1 MNVKS
6 ATRALS
12 ILRHLGE
19 RPRSHVDL
27 SIALE
32 IPKSSLTGLLGTMI
46 DDGFV
51 TYDTA
56 TRVYSL
62 GPEVLLLAQRYL
74 AGINVVSAGQTAV
87 GEITR
92 ETGESTA
99 LVVRA
104 GDDILVVAK
113 QNSETPIRRSMQLG
127 ERAPMS
133 ITAAG
138 RVFLAYMGEQ
148 ERKRIVA
155 TSLPETGLSP
165 ERVERLDGHLREVR
179 AGGVAYSREE
189 LLSGVTAMGLPVFD
203 ATGAVAACLSVS
215 VPTSR
220 FDEML
225 EERIAASLRRHASA
239 LTAALCARP

>member
-6 ATRALS
+6 ATRALG
-12 ILRHLGE
+12 ILRYLGE

-27 SIALE
+27 SVALE

-51 TYDTA
+51 TYDA
-56 TRVYSL
+56 TSRVYSL

-74 AGINVVSAGQTAV
+74 AGINVVSAGQAAV

-138 RVFLAYMGEQ
+138 RVFLAYMSEQ
-148 ERKRIVA
+148 ERNRIIMS
-155 TSLPETGLSP
+155 SLPETGLSP
-165 ERVERLDGHLREVR
+165 ERIERLTRHLNEIRNH
-179 AGGVAYSREE
+179 GVAYSREE

-203 ATGAVAACLSVS
+203 STGSVAACLSVS

-220 FDEML
+220 FDEIL
-225 EERIAASLRRHASA
+225 EQRITVALRRNASA
-239 LTAALCARP
+239 LTATLCARP

>member
-12 ILRHLGE
+12 ILRQLGE
-19 RPRSHVDL
+19 RPSNHIDL
-27 SIALE
+27 SISLE
-32 IPKSSLTGLLGTMI
+32 IPKSSLTGLLATMI

-51 TYDTA
+51 TYDPA
-56 TRVYSL
+56 TRLYGL
-62 GPEVLLLAQRYL
+62 GPQVLLLAQRYL
-74 AGINVVSAGQTAV
+74 AGFNVVSAGQASV
-87 GEITR
+87 SEIMR
-92 ETGESTA
+92 ETGESIA

-138 RVFLAYMGEQ
+138 RVFLAYMGDQ
-148 ERKRIVA
+148 ERDRIIA
-155 TSLPETGLSP
+155 ASLSETGLTP
-165 ERVERLDGHLREVR
+165 ERVARLKSHLDEVR
-179 AGGVAYSREE
+179 TGGLAYSREE
-189 LLSGVTAMGLPVFD
+189 LLSGVTAMAAPVFD
-203 ATGAVAACLSVS
+203 AAGSVAACLSVS
-215 VPTSR
+215 IPTSR
-220 FDEML
+220 FDEIL

-239 LTAALCARP
+239 LTGALRARP

>member
-12 ILRHLGE
+12 ILRQLGE
-19 RPRSHVDL
+19 RAQTHVEL
-27 SIALE
+27 ALALG

-51 TYDTA
+51 TYDPA
-56 TRVYSL
+56 ERVYGL
-62 GPEVLLLAQRYL
+62 GPEVLVLAQRYL
-74 AGINVVSAGQTAV
+74 AGINVVTTGQASV
-87 GEITR
+87 REITR

-113 QNSETPIRRSMQLG
+113 ENSETPIRRSMQLG

-133 ITAAG
+133 ISAAG
-138 RVFLAYMGEQ
+138 RVFLAFMSEA
-148 ERKRIVA
+148 ERKRVIHA
-155 TSLPETGLSP
+155 SLMETGLTP
-165 ERVERLDGHLREVR
+165 ERIDALEQHLRDVR
-179 AGGVAYSREE
+179 AGGVAYSRAE
-189 LLSGVTAMGLPVFD
+189 LLSGVIAMGLPVFD
-203 ATGAVAACLSVS
+203 AAGAVAACLSVS
-215 VPTSR
+215 VPSSR
-220 FDEML
+220 FDDIL

-239 LTAALCARP
+239 LSATLGARP

>member
-12 ILRHLGE
+12 ILRQLGE
-19 RPRSHVDL
+19 RQSTHVDL
-27 SIALE
+27 SVELE
-32 IPKSSLTGLLGTMI
+32 IPKSSLTGLLATMI

-51 TYDTA
+51 TYDPV
-56 TRVYSL
+56 TRLYGL
-62 GPEVLLLAQRYL
+62 GPQVLLLAQRYL
-74 AGINVVSAGQTAV
+74 AGLNVVSAGQASV
-87 GEITR
+87 SEIMR
-92 ETGESTA
+92 ETGESIA

-113 QNSETPIRRSMQLG
+113 QNSEIPIRRSMQLG

-138 RVFLAYMGEQ
+138 RVFLAYLGDE
-148 ERKRIVA
+148 ERDRIITV
-155 TSLPETGLSP
+155 SLSETGLTP
-165 ERVERLDGHLREVR
+165 ERIAKLKSHLGEVR

-189 LLSGVTAMGLPVFD
+189 LLSGVTAMAVPVFD
-203 ATGAVAACLSVS
+203 ATGSVAACLSVS

-220 FDEML
+220 FDQIL

-239 LTAALCARP
+239 LSGALRARP